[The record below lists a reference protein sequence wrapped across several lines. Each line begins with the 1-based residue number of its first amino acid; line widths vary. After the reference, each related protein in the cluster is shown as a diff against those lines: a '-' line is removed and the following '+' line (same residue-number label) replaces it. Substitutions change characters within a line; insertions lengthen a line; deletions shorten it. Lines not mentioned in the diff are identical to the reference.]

1 MDSRLRPYP
10 AGYKF
15 SEQIGHLLRRAYQ
28 RHISIF
34 QQAMPDAQVTAAQ
47 FVALCALRELGASS
61 LNDVVKFTAI
71 DQATIRG
78 IVERLKARKLVD
90 VTADPWDGRK
100 VVVTNT
106 VAGEELVDQI
116 TPVGFKISEETFG
129 ALNPAERVALVFL
142 LRKMIEAD

>member
-1 MDSRLRPYP
+1 MDRRLRPHP

-28 RHISIF
+28 RHLAIF
-34 QQAMPDAQVTAAQ
+34 QQAMPDTQITAAQ
-47 FVALCALRELGASS
+47 LVTLCALRDLGASS
-61 LNDVVKFTAI
+61 LNEIVKFTAI

-78 IVERLKARKLVD
+78 IIERLKVRRLVD
-90 VTADPWDGRK
+90 VAADPWDGRK

-106 VAGEELVDQI
+106 AAGEELVDQI
-116 TPVGFKISEETFG
+116 TPFGFKISEETFG

-142 LRKMIEAD
+142 LRKMIETD

>member
-1 MDSRLRPYP
+1 MDRTLRPYP
-10 AGYKF
+10 TGYKF

-28 RHISIF
+28 RHIAIF
-34 QQAMPDAQVTAAQ
+34 QQAIPDAQITAAQ

-78 IVERLKARKLVD
+78 IVERLKMRKLVN
-90 VTADPWDGRK
+90 VSADPWDGRK
-100 VVVTNT
+100 VVVSNT
-106 VAGEELVDQI
+106 PAGEELVDEI
-116 TPVGFKISEETFG
+116 TPFGFQISEETFG
-129 ALNPAERVALVFL
+129 SLNPAERVALVFL